1 MTGHSISTH
10 RRQALVILAAGAAS
24 VALPA
29 ISNFLRNHSSL
40 IRIGQALR
48 ELDPSLLTNLTSNPQ
63 TFDSRVQGIVN
74 ALNTFDGKEP
84 NQLFKQGAAL
94 IRRRGIR
101 FELNTALT
109 DPFEISADS
118 RITIGGGWIKT
129 VKNSRAE
136 LSDVAIALAAIG
148 GALAYKL
155 ALEHNP
161 IRQRD
166 FSPHAAPL
174 IVAILTTERMLGAD
188 PSQDLNEWH
197 LHFKDVL
204 AESPRGASPVEVA
217 IYSNLEHILGR
228 ELPLDDSTTVTAL
241 AREVR
246 ELMRQLRFDTRT
258 VGRVDSF

>member
-29 ISNFLRNHSSL
+29 VSNFLRNHSSL
-40 IRIGQALR
+40 IRIDQALR

-74 ALNTFDGKEP
+74 KLNTFDGKEP

-94 IRRRGIR
+94 IRRGRIR
-101 FELNTALT
+101 FELDTALT
-109 DPFEISADS
+109 DPFTISNHG
-118 RITIGGGWIKT
+118 ITIGGGWIKT

-155 ALEHNP
+155 ALEHSP
-161 IRQRD
+161 IRQLD

-228 ELPLDDSTTVTAL
+228 KPTLDNSTTVTAL
-241 AREVR
+241 AKEVR
-246 ELMRQLRFDTRT
+246 ELMRQLEFDTRT